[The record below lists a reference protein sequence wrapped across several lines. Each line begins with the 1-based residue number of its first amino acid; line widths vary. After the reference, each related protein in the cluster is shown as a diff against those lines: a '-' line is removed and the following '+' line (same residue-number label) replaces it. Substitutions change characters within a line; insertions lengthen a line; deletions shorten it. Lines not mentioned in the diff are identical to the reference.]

1 MASAPISERILRYE
15 ESRPRHISGT
25 VDDAVL
31 RAIEGLVPEPLAWT
45 METGCGKSTILLSNL
60 SLHHQVFTVE
70 DGSGDQG
77 SLAYFRSCPL
87 TRLERTHVVLGP
99 TQQTLPTFRFEQ
111 PIDLA
116 LLDGPH
122 GYPFPDLEYYFVYPH
137 LRPGALLLLDDI
149 QIPTIHHLFEFL
161 SEDEMF
167 VVVGVVETCAIFRR
181 THARTF
187 NPIGDAWWRQ
197 VYNKQWHPMPV
208 AEPPPRT
215 EGEREAGTGLAD
227 RETPRQQLTRLSK
240 EVAELRQER
249 DDLAGQLAW
258 WQYVAEERRLK
269 RRLERRFGRL
279 ATWVRRR

>member
-1 MASAPISERILRYE
+1 MASAPISERILKYE
-15 ESRPRHISGT
+15 DSRPRHISGT

-31 RAIEGLVPEPLAWT
+31 RAIEELVPEPLSWT

-70 DGSGDQG
+70 DGSGDEG
-77 SLAYFRSCPL
+77 SLAYFRSCPI

-122 GYPFPDLEYYFVYPH
+122 GYPFPELEYYFIYPH
-137 LRPGALLLLDDI
+137 LRPGALLVLDDI
-149 QIPTIHHLFEFL
+149 QIPTIHHLYEFL

-167 VVVGVVETCAIFRR
+167 TVVGVVGTCAIFRR

-197 VYNKQWHPMPV
+197 AYNKERHPMPV
-208 AEPPPRT
+208 AAPPSRT
-215 EGEREAGTGLAD
+215 EGERGAETGPAGG
-227 RETPRQQLTRLSK
+227 ETLRHQLTRLSE
-240 EVAELRQER
+240 EVAQLRRER
-249 DDLAGQLAW
+249 DQLASRLAW

-269 RRLERRFGRL
+269 RRLERRLGRL
-279 ATWVRRR
+279 ATWVLRK